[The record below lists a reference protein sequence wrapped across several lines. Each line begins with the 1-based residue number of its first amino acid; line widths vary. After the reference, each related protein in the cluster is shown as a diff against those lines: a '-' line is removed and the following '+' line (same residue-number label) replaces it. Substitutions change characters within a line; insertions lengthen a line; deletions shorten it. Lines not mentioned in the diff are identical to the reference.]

1 MKLLKRLCDTPGMPG
16 DEGRVKAIV
25 LEEIGKFAKDVE
37 EDVLGN
43 VIARIPGDGPTLVLD
58 AHMDEVGFM
67 VHHVDQRGFVRVTP
81 LGGMDPRVFYG
92 QRLTVWG
99 KRPLKGVVAAV
110 PPHVTKASGGA
121 GDVPEIED
129 CVIDLG
135 LGGEKVAGLVRTG
148 DMVSFDTSLDETED
162 AVISK
167 ALDDRMGLFVIIEA
181 LGKTPS
187 PGCDLVVTF
196 TVQEETGLRGARVI
210 TPVCEQDFTVAL
222 EGTVAMDIPGV
233 SESRSLASVGRGP
246 EIRLSDRFL
255 VAHRPFSFF
264 IKELAEKNGVP
275 CQMTVKKAG
284 STNATAMQVTG
295 RGSRAAVVSVPTRYL
310 HSPSS
315 VAYKSDISH
324 TIDLVSA
331 LLRDIGK
338 FPLRAGRSWKS
349 LSACSRK

>member
-1 MKLLKRLCDTPGMPG
+1 MDTKLLKRLCDTPGMPG
-16 DEGRVKAIV
+16 DEGKVKAIV

-121 GDVPEIED
+121 KDVPEIED

-135 LGGEKVAGLVRTG
+135 LGGEKVAELVRTG

-187 PGCDLVVTF
+187 PGCDLIVTF

-233 SESRSLASVGRGP
+233 SESRSLAAVGRGP

-264 IKELAEKNGVP
+264 IKELAEKNSIP

-338 FPLRAGRSWKS
+338 FPLKARR
-349 LSACSRK
+349 

>member
-1 MKLLKRLCDTPGMPG
+1 MDIKLLKKLCDTPGMPG
-16 DEGRVKAIV
+16 DEGMVKAIL
-25 LEEIGKFAKDVE
+25 LEEIEKYSEDIT

-43 VIARIPGDGPTLVLD
+43 IIARIPGDSPTFVLD

-67 VHHVDQRGFVRVTP
+67 VHHIDNRGFLRVTP
-81 LGGMDPRVFYG
+81 LGGMDARVFYG
-92 QRLTVWG
+92 QRLMVWG
-99 KRPLKGVVAAV
+99 KNPLKGVVAAV
-110 PPHVTKASGGA
+110 PPHVSRGSGGTKE
-121 GDVPEIED
+121 VPEIED

-135 LGGEKVAGLVRTG
+135 LSAEKVADLVKIG

-162 AVISK
+162 SVISK
-167 ALDDRMGLFVIIEA
+167 ALDDRMGLFIIIEA
-181 LGKTPS
+181 LRKTPN
-187 PGCDLVVTF
+187 PDCNLIVTF
-196 TVQEETGLRGARVI
+196 TVQEEVGLRGARVI
-210 TPVCEQDFTVAL
+210 TPVYEPDFAVAL

-233 SESRSLASVGRGP
+233 SESRSLANIGRGP

-264 IKELAEKNGVP
+264 IKELAEKNAIP
-275 CQMTVKKAG
+275 CQVTVKKAG

-295 RGSRAAVVSVPTRYL
+295 KGTRAAVLSVPTRYL

-324 TIDLVSA
+324 TIDLVSC

-338 FPLRAGRSWKS
+338 FS
-349 LSACSRK
+349 LSNQRQGAQQQ